1 MSDEVIVRNKTLP
14 EIPNTWLIALLFA
27 ALVMLRIYGIDSF
40 TTAGISLL
48 IGYVTGK
55 HIEQTTSM

>member
-1 MSDEVIVRNKTLP
+1 MSDEVIVKNKTLP